1 MRDVRPTGA
10 REATDNICYRFL
22 ADVNGDETTPHLNPG
37 ATPLASH
44 FELIRQRALSDIS
57 QKSLALNSTYQE
69 RLGGPGVHQ
78 YGADLSECQDNS
90 PLVLDTAP
98 AQTLMQNEVMV
109 VQSDNIRDDSFT
121 TLMQCRAIWKL

>member
-1 MRDVRPTGA
+1 MRDVRPTAA
-10 REATDNICYRFL
+10 REATNNICYQFL
-22 ADVNGDETTPHLNPG
+22 VDVNGYETTPDLSPD
-37 ATPLASH
+37 AMPLVPHSDV
-44 FELIRQRALSDIS
+44 IRQQALSDIN
-57 QKSLALNSTYQE
+57 QKSLALNPTYYE
-69 RLGGPGVHQ
+69 WLGRPRMASVWRRQ
-78 YGADLSECQDNS
+78 CLNDNS